1 MHVYILS
8 GLPLQK
14 EFSMSLT
21 RYIFQMFM
29 NFTNSYSIGF
39 LQKNKRSAEKVAIDG
54 TFIKRIAAILRII
67 IPGVFS
73 PEAGFMI
80 LVAAALV
87 ARSSCDIWM
96 IQNSTSI
103 ERLILILKFYNF
115 ISLITKFLG
124 CCSAIIGRN
133 FPLFKSYV
141 IQFIAAMPMV

>member
-1 MHVYILS
+1 
-8 GLPLQK
+8 
-14 EFSMSLT
+14 
-21 RYIFQMFM
+21 
-29 NFTNSYSIGF
+29 
-39 LQKNKRSAEKVAIDG
+39 VAIDG

-103 ERLILILKFYNF
+103 ERLFF
-115 ISLITKFLG
+115 IIS
-124 CCSAIIGRN
+124 
-133 FPLFKSYV
+133 
-141 IQFIAAMPMV
+141 